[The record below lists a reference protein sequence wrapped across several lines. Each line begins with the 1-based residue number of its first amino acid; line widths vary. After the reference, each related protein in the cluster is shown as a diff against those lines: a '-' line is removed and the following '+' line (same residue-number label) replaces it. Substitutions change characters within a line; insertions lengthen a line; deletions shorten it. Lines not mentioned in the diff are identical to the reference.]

1 MKKFVELRTK
11 TYSYLIDDGNE
22 DKNVKSTKKCI
33 MEKKIEFE
41 DYQHCLKAT

>member
-1 MKKFVELRTK
+1 MKKFVELTTK

-33 MEKKIEFE
+33 TEKKLN
-41 DYQHCLKAT
+41 LKIIKIV